1 MRIEVAAI
9 KAVHFVESKGAAFF
23 ADGFP
28 SILFER
34 HKFWKHADKSKR
46 AEWRERFP
54 SICNPKAT
62 PRDGYG
68 THHEQRIKFNQAFE
82 LDKNAAMMA
91 CSWGAFQELGEN
103 FEDLGFETVGAFVDK
118 MKESEMAQLEIFVRS
133 IKHRGLADELRR
145 RDWAGFARNYNGAG
159 YRKFNYD
166 GQIEDAYTKF
176 SKIKYSLSTDNN
188 GLASSN
194 PISATAGNAVEIDDA
209 PADSAQNSGAAH
221 QPDGEQIR
229 PDTDAAQ
236 NNAVSPAPDSNTV
249 VTVQQA
255 EPAKSEPDTLIT
267 KFKAWYLAIPAGI
280 TAYLSAAAAW
290 AKDAPVNLVIVLLAI
305 AGLIVVAYIIAN
317 LFIKNRRENRENEL
331 KLQRE
336 KQSHELT
343 VLQAKSAMDK
353 TVNTIQILPTP
364 IQNSDS
370 EPAHFAGF
378 QMPRRLSWKQRILGV
393 E

>member
-1 MRIEVAAI
+1 MNKSKLSTNDFIKAAADLRIEVAAI

-23 ADGFP
+23 PDGFP
-28 SILFER
+28 TILFER

-46 AEWRERFP
+46 AEWREQFP

-62 PRDGYG
+62 ERGGYG
-68 THHEQRIKFNQAFE
+68 THHEQRIKFNHAFE
-82 LDKNAAMMA
+82 LDKDAAMMS

-118 MKESEMAQLEIFVRS
+118 MKQSEAAQMGIFVAS

-176 SKIKYSLSTDNN
+176 SKIKYSLSTDNQE
-188 GLASSN
+188 LASS
-194 PISATAGNAVEIDDA
+194 ISSDNSADIAVETA
-209 PADSAQNSGAAH
+209 ERREQGTEQSANASPAA
-221 QPDGEQIR
+221 EII
-229 PDTDAAQ
+229 
-236 NNAVSPAPDSNTV
+236 SPAPDSDSV
-249 VTVQQA
+249 IAVQQA
-255 EPAKSEPDTLIT
+255 EPAKSEPETLIT

-305 AGLIVVAYIIAN
+305 AGAIVIVYIASN
-317 LFIKNRRENRENEL
+317 LLIKNRRESRENEL

-336 KQSHELT
+336 KQAHDLT
-343 VLQAKSAMDK
+343 VLQAQSAMNRA
-353 TVNTIQILPTP
+353 VNTIQIVPNP
-364 IQNSDS
+364 VQNSD
-370 EPAHFAGF
+370 
-378 QMPRRLSWKQRILGV
+378 
-393 E
+393 